1 MLAGQVHI
9 LHLFCSQGMLSI
21 EQNLIAGAGLSEERA
36 MSNVEEVGGSEI
48 AERAMGRFS
57 GVSTFMRAPY
67 NPDAV
72 GVELALAGLPYD
84 FQSGRGSARLGPNQ
98 IREVS
103 GLIRQLSYGLVA
115 PFELCSIADVG
126 NASLN
131 PMDPRLSI
139 ELAADFVAGLAS
151 KGARLVSAGG
161 DHGVTYSAIK
171 GLVGD
176 GAPISLIHFDAH
188 PDTYDDPFGGFIH
201 HGNAIRASIEAG
213 YVDPNRT
220 ISVGLHGTRFI
231 PTDRDY
237 HRANG
242 LSLLTTNDV
251 YDLGVD
257 GTVSEIRHVV
267 GEGPTYI
274 SFDIDALDTAYAIGT
289 GAPEPGGLMMR
300 ETLDILRGLH
310 GLDVL
315 GGDVMEVAPPFDPSG
330 HTALCAANIMFEI
343 VCATALAIAKK
354 RESK

>member
-1 MLAGQVHI
+1 MSHEEQ
-9 LHLFCSQGMLSI
+9 LSGEAI
-21 EQNLIAGAGLSEERA
+21 GAQA
-36 MSNVEEVGGSEI
+36 V
-48 AERAMGRFS
+48 GRFS
-57 GVSTFMRAPY
+57 GVSTFLRAPY
-67 NPDAV
+67 NPSME

-98 IREVS
+98 IREMS
-103 GLIRQLSYGLVA
+103 GLIRHLNYELVA
-115 PFELCSIADVG
+115 PFELCSVADVG
-126 NASLN
+126 NAELN
-131 PMDPRLSI
+131 PMDPRRSI
-139 ELAADFVAGLAS
+139 ELAAEFVAGIAA

-176 GAPISLIHFDAH
+176 GDPVSLVHFDAH
-188 PDTYDDPFGGFIH
+188 PDCYDDPFGGYIH
-201 HGNAIRASIEAG
+201 HGNAIRASIEDG
-213 YVDPNRT
+213 FVDPSRT

-237 HRANG
+237 HRSNG
-242 LSLLTTNDV
+242 LALLTTDDV
-251 YDLGVD
+251 YDLGVE
-257 GTVSEIRHVV
+257 GTVEKIRRIV

-300 ETLDILRGLH
+300 ETLNILRGLH
-310 GLDVL
+310 GLDII

-343 VCATALAIAKK
+343 VCGTALAIAKERDNK
-354 RESK
+354 

>member
-1 MLAGQVHI
+1 
-9 LHLFCSQGMLSI
+9 
-21 EQNLIAGAGLSEERA
+21 
-36 MSNVEEVGGSEI
+36 MSNVEEIAGETVGEQS
-48 AERAMGRFS
+48 MGRFS

-67 NPDAV
+67 NPNVD

-98 IREVS
+98 IREMS
-103 GLIRQLSYGLVA
+103 GLIRHLSYGLVA
-115 PFELCSIADVG
+115 PFELCRVADVG
-126 NASLN
+126 NAPLN

-139 ELAADFVAGLAS
+139 ELAAEFVAEIAA

-171 GLVGD
+171 GLVG
-176 GAPISLIHFDAH
+176 GRGPISLIHFDAH

-201 HGNAIRASIEAG
+201 HGNAIRTSIEAG
-213 YVDPNRT
+213 FVDPTRT

-237 HRANG
+237 HRRNG

-251 YDLGVD
+251 YDLGVE
-257 GTVSEIRHVV
+257 GTVAEIRKVV
-267 GEGPTYI
+267 GDGPTYV

-310 GLDVL
+310 GLDII

-343 VCATALAIAKK
+343 VCATALAVAKERSGK
-354 RESK
+354 